1 MRESRAKYGGINGG
15 KTKQAVRYIAPLL
28 FCAALDL
35 FLLKLFLLLP
45 SSFKHLLLKKFLFF
59 KLKKTPWPGVR
70 NDLQSLA
77 DVPLCWYF
85 RCTSVNSR
93 PVEWTC
99 RSLFFFIS
107 GDGNI
112 IHIWNYN
119 WIGEREKKN
128 NNNKRKLR
136 WKGIANSH
144 RHQEFLD
151 DCPSSFGPGGCF
163 ELCDRDAIS
172 RPKAQKKKTKS
183 CKESRINNN
192 NRKYSPTRIA
202 AIAGI
207 CSTVGCVCVFTCSC
221 SFRAMAPHSPGHT
234 RTPPHSCYSDRYTV
248 VHSTHTHTPSWLCVS
263 GMCGFTYK
271 HSFFL
276 LFFAFFF

>member
-1 MRESRAKYGGINGG
+1 M
-15 KTKQAVRYIAPLL
+15 IAHRLSDPVGVLNYVIVMQ
-28 FCAALDL
+28 FLDR
-35 FLLKLFLLLP
+35 
-45 SSFKHLLLKKFLFF
+45 
-59 KLKKTPWPGVR
+59 KLKR
-70 NDLQSLA
+70 
-77 DVPLCWYF
+77 
-85 RCTSVNSR
+85 
-93 PVEWTC
+93 
-99 RSLFFFIS
+99 
-107 GDGNI
+107 
-112 IHIWNYN
+112 
-119 WIGEREKKN
+119 KK
-128 NNNKRKLR
+128 
-136 WKGIANSH
+136 
-144 RHQEFLD
+144 E
-151 DCPSSFGPGGCF
+151 
-163 ELCDRDAIS
+163 
-172 RPKAQKKKTKS
+172 KTKS

-276 LFFAFFF
+276 LFFAFFFNFSMCVKITVIPVRRINKKKKGEYPSRG